1 MRATLSLGTSP
12 TEPGAA
18 RFRPPAIRELLD
30 RLGST
35 LGVERVFGEPVERD
49 GVVIIPAA
57 RIRGGGGGGGGGGQN
72 VGGEEG
78 AGEGVELG
86 VSARPVGAFVVSGGT
101 VAWKP
106 AVDVTAL
113 VAVWVVTSVTYL
125 VVRWLI
131 RRTEARVSVRSAV
144 RAD

>member
-1 MRATLSLGTSP
+1 M
-12 TEPGAA
+12 
-18 RFRPPAIRELLD
+18 
-30 RLGST
+30 
-35 LGVERVFGEPVERD
+35 
-49 GVVIIPAA
+49 
-57 RIRGGGGGGGGGGQN
+57 
-72 VGGEEG
+72 
-78 AGEGVELG
+78 
-86 VSARPVGAFVVSGGT
+86 SARPVGAFVVSGGT